1 MYCNIVSFYD
11 GWIFVGFIGVLNLYI
26 NILNELWN
34 IVFIILYIKE
44 LIKLLV
50 FMKFVIIDF
59 FDL

>member
-1 MYCNIVSFYD
+1 MID
-11 GWIFVGFIGVLNLYI
+11 GWIFEDFIGILNLYI